1 MKIFLKILYVMI
13 TLGFFMGLGL
23 LGVVIYISYD
33 LPKISTLSEYSPA
46 IPSRVYSRDGHLLME
61 LSREKRE
68 LATIEEIPQ
77 RVINAFLAAEDDN
90 FYNHSGVDYI
100 GIARAMW
107 INLKAGRIVQ
117 GASTIT
123 QQVAKSLLLS
133 SERTFTRKI
142 KDAMLAKKIEEKLS
156 KEEILFLYLNQV
168 YLGGGYYG
176 VKSAFRGYFDKE
188 LTEATKVLSLA
199 QIIIL

>member
-1 MKIFLKILYVMI
+1 
-13 TLGFFMGLGL
+13 MGLGL

-100 GIARAMW
+100 GIA
-107 INLKAGRIVQ
+107 K
-117 GASTIT
+117 
-123 QQVAKSLLLS
+123 
-133 SERTFTRKI
+133 ER
-142 KDAMLAKKIEEKLS
+142 
-156 KEEILFLYLNQV
+156 
-168 YLGGGYYG
+168 
-176 VKSAFRGYFDKE
+176 
-188 LTEATKVLSLA
+188 
-199 QIIIL
+199 